1 MKDRLSCQ
9 IKNFLK
15 FSKNIIQ
22 FVPLPIILIFTTPLS
37 GEGASHS
44 SRHSSLA
51 PTGGIARGLEL
62 LVWGCD
68 YWKLHNEPTHLLPYN
83 FFGYSRVELS
93 SVWLYSLCGK
103 WSRPTK
109 WIQTQAPGCYSSM
122 LQCSNHSAKLD
133 IQYKHIQFIQVFHML
148 ILSCLW

>member
-1 MKDRLSCQ
+1 MPNQKLSEILQ
-9 IKNFLK
+9 KYN
-15 FSKNIIQ
+15 
-22 FVPLPIILIFTTPLS
+22 PICTTSYFT
-37 GEGASHS
+37 ESHNRTHGLRGFPS

-83 FFGYSRVELS
+83 FFGCSRVELS

-122 LQCSNHSAKLD
+122 HQCSNHSAKLD